1 MKNKHKVIIIIPVI
15 ILSIISLLLYLFL
28 VKGMTIKENPQYNYA
43 KFLINNNDKMIELM
57 FYFEENSP
65 KEKEYTEEDK
75 EALSNKI
82 IEQNDLV
89 KYLQENPPDKKNQ
102 DYLEIYND
110 LLKSYAFF
118 IQGEIME
125 MEKIYGE
132 TDRMEKM
139 ILGQNL
145 QNMMGNV
152 IIELNDKINAIRGTN
167 IKYKYGYDE
176 NIPVEKIPIEES
188 IDLKQKDK

>member
-1 MKNKHKVIIIIPVI
+1 MKNKHKVIIIISVI
-15 ILSIISLLLYLFL
+15 ILSIIGLLLYLFL
-28 VKGMTIKENPQYNYA
+28 VKGMTIKENPQHNYA
-43 KFLINNNDKMIELM
+43 KFLIKNNDKMIELM
-57 FYFEENSP
+57 FYFEDNSP

-89 KYLQENPPDKKNQ
+89 KYLQENPPDEKNQ

-176 NIPVEKIPIEES
+176 NILVEKIPIEES

>member
-1 MKNKHKVIIIIPVI
+1 M
-15 ILSIISLLLYLFL
+15 LLYLFL

-75 EALSNKI
+75 EALSNNI

-89 KYLQENPPDKKNQ
+89 KYLQENPPNEKNQ

>member
-15 ILSIISLLLYLFL
+15 IISIISLLLYLFL

-75 EALSNKI
+75 EALSNNI

-89 KYLQENPPDKKNQ
+89 KYLQENPPNEKNQ

>member
-1 MKNKHKVIIIIPVI
+1 MKRRYKVIIIISTI
-15 ILSIISLLLYLFL
+15 ILSIIGLLLYLFL

-89 KYLQENPPDKKNQ
+89 KYLQENPPDEKNQ

>member
-1 MKNKHKVIIIIPVI
+1 M
-15 ILSIISLLLYLFL
+15 LLYLFL

-89 KYLQENPPDKKNQ
+89 KYLQENPPDEKNQ

>member
-1 MKNKHKVIIIIPVI
+1 MKNKHKVIIIISVI
-15 ILSIISLLLYLFL
+15 ILSIIGLLLYLFL
-28 VKGMTIKENPQYNYA
+28 VKGMTIKENPQHNYA
-43 KFLINNNDKMIELM
+43 KFLIKNNDKMIELM
-57 FYFEENSP
+57 FYFEDNSP

-89 KYLQENPPDKKNQ
+89 KYLQENPPDEKNQ
-102 DYLEIYND
+102 DYLEIYTD

>member
-75 EALSNKI
+75 EALSNNI

-89 KYLQENPPDKKNQ
+89 KYLQENPPNEKNQ

>member
-15 ILSIISLLLYLFL
+15 IISIISLLLYLFL

-75 EALSNKI
+75 EALSNNI

-89 KYLQENPPDKKNQ
+89 KYLQENPPDEKNQ

>member
-15 ILSIISLLLYLFL
+15 IISIISLLLYLFL

-89 KYLQENPPDKKNQ
+89 KYLQENPPDEKNQ

>member
-89 KYLQENPPDKKNQ
+89 KYLQENPPDEKNQ

>member
-1 MKNKHKVIIIIPVI
+1 M
-15 ILSIISLLLYLFL
+15 LLYLFL

-43 KFLINNNDKMIELM
+43 KFLISNNDKMIELM

-89 KYLQENPPDKKNQ
+89 KYLQENPPDEKNQ